1 MQRENLIHLFEHAF
15 ERAAGRLRTQGHDD
29 PWPDD
34 LWPQEIIR
42 LLRERSR
49 TVMAT
54 LK

>member
-1 MQRENLIHLFEHAF
+1 MRREDLIQLFAAARLHAH
-15 ERAAGRLRTQGHDD
+15 GDDD

-34 LWPQEIIR
+34 LWLQEIIR